1 MNSTKLAAIV
11 ANLVE
16 FNKINLERKDIVM
29 AFKAAFIFI
38 APENDYQVHQAIVPA
53 PFVELHVVGVK
64 TYDEGAAVA
73 KKLVDQGVGAIE
85 LCGGFGVEGV
95 AQIKQ
100 AVQGKAVVGV
110 VRFDIHPGLEN
121 KSGDDLF
128 K

>member
-1 MNSTKLAAIV
+1 
-11 ANLVE
+11 
-16 FNKINLERKDIVM
+16 M

-64 TYDEGAAVA
+64 TYDEGVAVA
-73 KKLVDQGVGAIE
+73 KKLVEQDGVGAIE

-110 VRFDIHPGLEN
+110 VRFDTHPGLDY